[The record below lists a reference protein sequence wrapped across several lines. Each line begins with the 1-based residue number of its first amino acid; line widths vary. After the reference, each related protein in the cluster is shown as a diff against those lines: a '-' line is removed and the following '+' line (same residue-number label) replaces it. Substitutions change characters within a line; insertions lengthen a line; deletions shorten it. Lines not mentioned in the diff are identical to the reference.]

1 MRKLTMG
8 LAFGAA
14 MMFSVGG
21 AWAYTCP
28 LLVKQLDEQLPKV
41 KDTKKRAQAEKLTK
55 ECETLH
61 KEGKHAES
69 VDKCMEAAKVAGI
82 KLAMSEG
89 AMKTYEAMHKK

>member
-8 LAFGAA
+8 LAFVAA

-21 AWAYTCP
+21 ALAYTCP

-41 KDTKKRAQAEKLTK
+41 KDAKKRAEAEKLTK
-55 ECETLH
+55 ECDSLH
-61 KEGKHAES
+61 KEGKHSES

-82 KLAMSEG
+82 KLTMSEG